1 MTARRDFLQLGGL
14 MAAGLTLLR
23 MPRHAAR
30 ADEPDDCA
38 PPPAPGAP
46 VPFKPDTDL
55 GIRTR
60 KNAAALPRAEAD
72 RLKSAYDEL
81 RKLSKKD
88 PKDPRGWLQQAIVHC
103 WYCGGGQNMTAGEE
117 IHGSWWFF
125 PWHRCYLYFHERILG
140 KLVGDKKLTL
150 PYWDWADANSR
161 TLPSWYTD
169 PNDDSN
175 PLFDGNRQAKPGDK
189 LPDQYVGSTVMKRV
203 MGQPTSDLFMG
214 TSAFLP
220 RPAGGRLENGPHG
233 AVHLW
238 VGNPSTLD
246 PTPDMSVL
254 ATAAQDPVFFAHH
267 ANIDRLWDVWLQD
280 PTAHP
285 PHMNPPDGRW
295 LSHRWTFY
303 DEEKKLTSIS
313 VQDVLDTETSL
324 RYRYEGAPV
333 MAAKKIELT
342 AKPLSQKI
350 DVPTEP
356 SLVYVL
362 HIEGIEVPPTK
373 SAVVRVF
380 ANLPTATPETSIEDP
395 HYIGYFTILA
405 KTSKVR
411 EQHKSHTP
419 TNVMLDVPADLGKM
433 LRGKPEVEVTL
444 VPVAGV
450 SSRPQDVK
458 LSFQR
463 IRLTVT
469 K

>member
-1 MTARRDFLQLGGL
+1 MFKFL
-14 MAAGLTLLR
+14 
-23 MPRHAAR
+23 HAA
-30 ADEPDDCA
+30 D
-38 PPPAPGAP
+38 
-46 VPFKPDTDL
+46 
-55 GIRTR
+55 
-60 KNAAALPRAEAD
+60 
-72 RLKSAYDEL
+72 
-81 RKLSKKD
+81 
-88 PKDPRGWLQQAIVHC
+88 
-103 WYCGGGQNMTAGEE
+103 
-117 IHGSWWFF
+117 IH
-125 PWHRCYLYFHERILG
+125 L
-140 KLVGDKKLTL
+140 
-150 PYWDWADANSR
+150 
-161 TLPSWYTD
+161 
-169 PNDDSN
+169 DS
-175 PLFDGNRQAKPGDK
+175 PQKG
-189 LPDQYVGSTVMKRV
+189 
-203 MGQPTSDLFMG
+203 
-214 TSAFLP
+214 
-220 RPAGGRLENGPHG
+220 
-233 AVHLW
+233 
-238 VGNPSTLD
+238 LD
-246 PTPDMSVL
+246 
-254 ATAAQDPVFFAHH
+254 
-267 ANIDRLWDVWLQD
+267 
-280 PTAHP
+280 
-285 PHMNPPDGRW
+285 
-295 LSHRWTFY
+295 
-303 DEEKKLTSIS
+303 
-313 VQDVLDTETSL
+313 
-324 RYRYEGAPV
+324 RYEGAPV